1 MARLYSY
8 SPTRH
13 QAVTLISDRDSDNP
27 LDVLAA
33 FHGLAEDTFLIDET
47 QLARVRAQLAIPQ
60 PADTVWG
67 LDPTD
72 AVLSHLG
79 VHPGVDPQQVW
90 LHVRP
95 PYTLGHAQAL
105 HLFGPV

>member
-1 MARLYSY
+1 MAKLYSY
-8 SPTRH
+8 SPTRQ

-95 PYTLGHAQAL
+95 PYTLGHEQAL

>member
-1 MARLYSY
+1 MAKLYSY
-8 SPTRH
+8 SPTRQ

-27 LDVLAA
+27 LDILAA
-33 FHGLAEDTFLIDET
+33 FQGLAEDTFLIDEPL
-47 QLARVRAQLAIPQ
+47 LARVRAQLAPPQ

>member
-1 MARLYSY
+1 MARLYCY
-8 SPTRH
+8 SPVRQ

-33 FHGLAEDTFLIDET
+33 FQGLAEHTFLIDET
-47 QLARVRAQLAIPQ
+47 QLEGVRARLSAPQ

-72 AVLSHLG
+72 AVLSNLG
-79 VHPGVDPQQVW
+79 VHPDVDPQQVW

-95 PYTLGHAQAL
+95 PYTIGHQQAL
-105 HLFGPV
+105 RLFGLA

>member
-1 MARLYSY
+1 MAKLYSY
-8 SPTRH
+8 SPTRQ

-33 FHGLAEDTFLIDET
+33 FQGLAEDTFLIDET
-47 QLARVRAQLAIPQ
+47 QLARVRAQLAPPQ

>member
-13 QAVTLISDRDSDNP
+13 QAVTLVSDRDSDNP